1 MIFNKIF
8 EIFLEKKYKDKKTIQ
23 DILQKYETNIHN
35 IVDITIHNTTKI
47 KQTPDLDKYYK
58 KNLQLIKHG
67 ALDKTVDEDQ
77 DEKFY
82 KNYCTDIVTNHILDE
97 DELYTFLYIINTLYT
112 ISIEKY
118 IKKKSLKKD
127 DIIFLF
133 KGGNVFRIIA
143 NKFLN
148 ELPNKAMYKLMNT
161 YMDFFKLSDFD
172 FGIYINPALNN
183 HSRIKSEITLI
194 SYKIQLLISN
204 ILFENKNACFKWF
217 KYNEKYQDE
226 ILHKIL
232 KELNNT
238 KPLKD
243 KNSIFFE
250 NEFTNIQLWNSQ
262 LYDTNHTYKNK
273 KNIYISKDKSTD
285 FIIEYDTDETSTE
298 YEIINNSTTN
308 SFMYNTI
315 NTNLTKEQDEIGIEG
330 NRTDFNLTRTKI
342 TFNLHIKNKI
352 KNSSVLQLG
361 GELIDVSIGSDHATE
376 AFFKNKKK
384 YMNSIQ
390 LKHHKNPELYFDI
403 NMFSLEYLY
412 KDLNYILF
420 ETIEYPWLDHKYDK
434 RLYRAFYLTFIDLFK
449 NVKITPIN
457 NNDIQILYDYFSNI
471 NVYVKEFSK
480 NDFKNKIKCKNL
492 LKDTKQI
499 DIFTLK
505 CKRKMCLLNEF
516 LKKCTKTIE
525 NVLNEEIKLSKKID
539 KNSHT
544 RKLVKFISM
553 IIKNINTLK
562 IVNEHIINYSQ
573 TPIYFNYR
581 NISTKLLI

>member
-8 EIFLEKKYKDKKTIQ
+8 ELFLEKKFKDKKKIQ
-23 DILQKYETNIHN
+23 NILEYYKNNIDN
-35 IVDITIHNTTKI
+35 IVNNTLKNTSKI
-47 KQTPDLDKYYK
+47 KITPDSDKYYK
-58 KNLQLIKHG
+58 NDLNLIKQDVF
-67 ALDKTVDEDQ
+67 DKTDEENQ

-82 KNYCTDIVTNHILDE
+82 KNLCTDIVTNHVLDQE
-97 DELYTFLYIINTLYT
+97 ELYTFLYIINALYT

-118 IKKKSLKKD
+118 IKKKSFKKD

-148 ELPNKAMYKLMNT
+148 EMPNKAMYKLMNT

-172 FGIYINPALNN
+172 FGIYINPTLKN

-204 ILFENKNACFKWF
+204 ILFENKSICFKWF
-217 KYNEKYQDE
+217 SYNKEYQE
-226 ILHKIL
+226 EVLNKIL

-243 KNSIFFE
+243 KKSIFFE

-262 LYDTNHTYKNK
+262 LYNTHNIYKNK
-273 KNIYISKDKSTD
+273 TNLYISKDKKED
-285 FIIEYDTDETSTE
+285 FIVNYDISENSQT
-298 YEIINNSTTN
+298 YEIIDDSNNK
-308 SFMYNTI
+308 SFMYSTI
-315 NTNLTKEQDEIGIEG
+315 NTNLTKENNEIIKE
-330 NRTDFNLTRTKI
+330 NSRIDFNLTRTKI

-352 KNSSVLQLG
+352 KQSNILKLG

-376 AFFKNKKK
+376 VFFKHKKK
-384 YMNSIQ
+384 YMTNIK
-390 LKHHKNPELYFDI
+390 LKHHKNPELYFNI

-420 ETIEYPWLDHKYDK
+420 DILEYPWLDNKYDK
-434 RLYRAFYLTFIDLFK
+434 RMYRVFYLAFIDLFK
-449 NVKITPIN
+449 NIKITPIKN
-457 NNDIQILYDYFSNI
+457 SDIQLLIDYFSNI
-471 NVYVKEFSK
+471 NSYVKEFNK
-480 NDFKNKIKCKNL
+480 NNFKNKSKCKNL
-492 LKDTKQI
+492 LKDTTQI

-505 CKRKMCLLNEF
+505 CKKECLLNDF
-516 LKKCTKTIE
+516 LKKCIKIIE
-525 NVLNEEIKLSKKID
+525 NVINNNSTLNKLI
-539 KNSHT
+539 
-544 RKLVKFISM
+544 KFINI

-562 IVNEHIINYSQ
+562 IVNEHIINYSYS
-573 TPIYFNYR
+573 PVYFDYK
-581 NISTKLLI
+581 NISTKLLM